1 MRLELKLIRSQENL
15 QNGRRLGN
23 FILGQVLT
31 SRGNS
36 NCQRREIVGGGGVF
50 MASLCPAQM
59 ALQGVVCVCCSTGD
73 LVNVLAGK
81 GRQDGMNENENE
93 TSSMR
98 HFQSKS

>member
-1 MRLELKLIRSQENL
+1 
-15 QNGRRLGN
+15 
-23 FILGQVLT
+23 
-31 SRGNS
+31 
-36 NCQRREIVGGGGVF
+36 